1 MVKDIFLDTSHMT
14 SHNEI
19 VKENRVNSWQ
29 LQHAK
34 ARFSEFLEAA
44 LRSGPQVVTRRG
56 IAEAVLVPM
65 EEWRRLQS
73 NSAPDIK
80 GLLLKEGPR
89 FEDIAPRR
97 GLLRRR
103 HSQDIE

>member
-1 MVKDIFLDTSHMT
+1 M
-14 SHNEI
+14 
-19 VKENRVNSWQ
+19 KENRLSSWQ

-34 ARFSEFLEAA
+34 ARFSEFLEVA

-80 GLLLKEGPR
+80 GLLLSEGPR
-89 FEDIAPRR
+89 FENIAPGR
-97 GLLRRR
+97 GKLRRR
-103 HSQDIE
+103 HAQDVG

>member
-1 MVKDIFLDTSHMT
+1 M
-14 SHNEI
+14 
-19 VKENRVNSWQ
+19 KESRVSSWQ

-34 ARFSEFLEAA
+34 ARFSEFLDAA

-65 EEWRRLQS
+65 EEWRRLQR